1 MECDS
6 NNLKAMR
13 RSRKF
18 IIILLM
24 MLLSVMAKTQVI
36 NIDLK
41 VSTQRTLSRLDELQ
55 ELARSGDILLTLTN
69 LTNQQQT
76 IQLDVLLSSPQ
87 TDFRILTNPD
97 SPSPAIYTFVPPN
110 QVKTFTPLELAEEL
124 FDENSFVLGNGQLL
138 SEFLANDPTG
148 QIPTGN
154 YQLCIRVRPESLN
167 QQLNNT
173 LSNLGCAN
181 LTFQQYAAPLVNL
194 ISNIPCIT
202 GGMVGAVSIL
212 PPNAPFPI
220 TFTPPTFGLSAAIPV
235 NFRYTVYII
244 KVNSD
249 NSDEANQFIQSL
261 QVGEEP
267 RNWIVKQTFDNIPPS
282 VGTGTIILQ
291 PEHFTAPGL
300 EFFQKYALA
309 IKAESIDN
317 PSITLPNGGLSPV
330 YLFNYGEHTITTIP
344 IPECGQEQ
352 YDYNPPTGPTIAE
365 AGINIED
372 LYLNKTVPLKLGYYN
387 FTIKNIEPSTT
398 GRFSG
403 VGQVSVPWLGMDGH
417 NFLLDVEF
425 EDIEIKIV
433 NGTYYVTDGVAW
445 AKLADEFKE
454 HPFLKQYYDTDDSPQ
469 QRTPLADTD
478 GKIKEALLAL
488 RQGNGTVFRAGSDDE
503 YHFPLMYRP
512 GGFIKVENLTTTEQN
527 RVVENYRE
535 GAGAICA
542 LTFMP
547 TRAVINAIFEK
558 VVGTDS
564 VTYELALNLP
574 ASPKGLACYF
584 PEADESKQETNP
596 VANLAIA
603 MLDDPECGET
613 VEDAVLP
620 ANLEPVPSSIN
631 VVGLDMMLGYYPIHY
646 LDGEVV
652 DGKYGGQGLVMVP
665 WAKNA
670 FVKTTFEGVD
680 IKVDAGNGFWI
691 SKGEVK
697 TIPTEDFPFPSFFE
711 NWKMVSQS
719 PPQKIDLATH
729 RAETKALFSLIRQH
743 SALTHLL
750 EGGAIMPIPYLYKPD
765 SIKGKLGNA
774 LILGLGFYEN
784 RAVANVV
791 FEHIPQNGD
800 TSKIT
805 YVGYRNLAIS
815 SKGIDCLFYDD
826 NTNTLIAQ
834 AQDPDSPPCGSAVE
848 ATVPPGGEPIVEAD
862 VALRSTIKFGYFS
875 VTTNAQ
881 VRIVG
886 GKLEGEGTVNIP
898 FLKAKLRVVFHD
910 VKVKN
915 IQGHLYAIEGYAEV
929 PRENMGLNVAETLFD
944 IGDTPV
950 TGKIE
955 LPSGVVRD
963 VFNGLRNIGRLYT
976 QLTDETARV
985 GMPIAITTTLG
996 DEQLNLGIFAMRFYP
1011 TRANFNVMLETPSLG
1026 EIGSLYVGA
1035 RNVGFSPNGMSA
1047 ANTSFYL
1054 GGDLRVPLGG
1064 MAVKLKGSPTQN
1076 GAQTFVKLGCNA
1088 SFEKVKVVG
1097 EIELDSNWVRPTS
1110 QTEKVAKVTFDFD
1123 MTKPEDLL
1131 AKASITPLYFTEIPD
1146 FKFSFTDVSLDWS
1159 TTRNPVGLVMTA
1171 QDRNALAGVET
1182 LWHGIYAKDVS
1193 ASLSDTLFGR
1203 EVRLGVKDFT
1213 FSFTGSNNLSF
1224 TAYGANLITTGGSLA
1239 GFGFSLDTIAVNM
1252 TNGILAPPVLQG
1264 TIRFPLF
1271 DDPLKYAGTFNA
1283 TDRFVL
1289 TVTAGGNNNTI
1300 RSSALKSEFQLSPN
1314 VPLLTF
1320 KAKGMELTGDFS
1332 GKWSIIDPETGVN
1345 FKMMTFQGLKY
1356 DRKRG
1361 FDTQNFVVSFASPQ
1375 KYIGDTESNSSN
1387 KASGFPV
1394 TIGARGFTPVFS
1406 GNFFDATGA
1415 RCGLKFSL
1423 YLNLVGSDGSS
1434 SSQGQW
1440 GFGAET
1446 TLEVSAKGT
1455 WSAQRKEVEWSD
1467 PKVNL
1472 EAISIDVDV
1481 SVCHIKGA
1489 LKFFNN
1495 DSIYGNGVRGCI
1507 DFQLKEELK
1516 INIKGGVQGMFGVK
1530 DDYRYF
1536 YLDGYIDG
1544 LQIKLG
1550 QYLAISGFVG
1560 GLAYNMRQSGLDG
1573 NGRPN
1578 YIARFANGTPCDINA
1593 PAPFVPAKG
1602 YANVAFGVKFKDAG
1616 AGFAYNGVMGFGV
1629 GINLNTGGIQ
1639 ELGVFGQMNFVRS
1652 PDTPPGPSDLV
1663 KIRADLQMAY
1673 DFEQGK
1679 LTGNFDVYLNV
1690 VSVIKGSMDP
1700 TTGLAGRM
1708 VMYAD
1713 NSHWMIWLGNPWG
1726 EQTAPGPD
1734 GILSGIT
1741 RYAGVSLKIANQEL
1755 ARSSAYFCIGN
1766 YPFPGL
1772 PDLPDDVPADLRRI
1786 IDGSRPRLDPRVS
1799 SGGIAFGASFHVG
1812 FDVELAFL
1820 KAMLDMGAGF
1830 DLALVK
1836 YAEGAV
1842 SCNGTSSFGLNGF
1855 YARGRAYGY
1864 VRANLSI
1871 VHDESTY
1878 TLAEFNSYIFANFGG
1893 PNPTWLEGQFFLEKS
1908 SAISLIQGVAGY
1920 STGGIYSLIDWA
1932 SEGGLSEAIYG
1943 TVKSG
1948 TDEVVKAK
1956 GFETSENDIS
1966 IPFKLGTKCEPNAAA
1981 SFNDK
1986 WGSEGI
1992 IAYVTPD
1999 DNQSMDPYGRIEV
2012 FLNQNLYKTWKV
2024 IKDNGNGNFTT
2035 YTRHWYI
2042 KKAELVKSAGGSI
2055 PLREIA
2061 TEDNKLTYQ
2070 PYYSNGVPLLQKN
2083 DRAIFTITLG
2093 IKEKENAGEWYTK
2106 NYFGDR
2112 SRAEDERVHLLK
2124 ITEITSTLTEADI
2137 AMSYPKVGQQYYLQR
2152 NAPLAKTF
2160 IKLNRVLPQL
2170 DRMDTPEFSLR
2181 LVTRIFA
2188 QQQLLTEGT
2197 FSYHKY
2203 SDQTSALKVSLP
2215 PLPNGVNINVEFW
2228 VEKTPKQSTPAS
2240 GSNGGTP
2247 VMNARNMP
2255 VLVEK
2260 TNIYTWTFK
2269 TSQFNMLSEKLGQV
2283 RTTPFV
2289 HDSPTSYIMETTLRS
2304 EEGWDNFE
2312 LVSNGQGL
2320 EVTTQLTSAWHLAIK
2335 PIVQARLAEI
2345 NAALAQTTVL
2355 RERVNLSNTKYILE
2369 GLLAKLNGQNVT
2381 VPVLLENG
2389 TTLRLRYEHN
2399 QNLASFLGTISPPT
2413 AADYPFHF
2421 LYTYPV
2427 LETNGS
2433 ISYPRNDVSPAP
2445 AQNNASGMVVGA
2457 LGNLSDQ
2464 NKKTI
2469 IIPYA
2474 GMQAAV
2480 ATQQVE
2486 MEATL
2491 NILQNIPKTI
2501 LKK

>member
-1 MECDS
+1 
-6 NNLKAMR
+6 MR
-13 RSRKF
+13 RSRKPF
-18 IIILLM
+18 MVVLLM
-24 MLLSVMAKTQVI
+24 MLLSVMAKAQVI

-55 ELARSGDILLTLTN
+55 ELARSGDVLLTLTN

-76 IQLDVLLSSPQ
+76 IQLEVLLSSPQ

-97 SPSPAIYTFVPPN
+97 TPTPAIYTFIPPN
-110 QVKTFTPLELAEEL
+110 QVKAFTPTELAEEL
-124 FDENSFVLGNGQLL
+124 FDENSLVLGNGQLL

-148 QIPTGN
+148 QIPTGT
-154 YQLCIRVRPESLN
+154 YQLCVRVRPESLN

-181 LTFQQYAAPLVNL
+181 LTFQQYTAPLVNL
-194 ISNIPCIT
+194 ISNIPCVT
-202 GGMVGAVSIL
+202 DGMVGAVSIL

-249 NSDEANQFIQSL
+249 NSGEANQFIQSL
-261 QVGEEP
+261 QVGDEP

-282 VGTGTIILQ
+282 IGTGTIILQ

-300 EFFQKYALA
+300 EFFQNYALA

-317 PSITLPNGGLSPV
+317 PSIKLPNGGLSPV
-330 YLFNYGEHTITTIP
+330 YLFKYGEHTITTIP
-344 IPECGQEQ
+344 VPDCGQEQ
-352 YDYNPPTGPTIAE
+352 YDYNPPVGPTIAE
-365 AGINIED
+365 AGIDIEE
-372 LYLNKTVPLKLGYYN
+372 LYLKNTVPLQLGYYE
-387 FTIKNIEPSTT
+387 FSIKNITSSRQ

-403 VGQVSVPWLGMDGH
+403 EGQVSVPWLGTMGY

-433 NGTYYVTDGVAW
+433 NRTYYVTEGMAW
-445 AKLADEFKE
+445 AKLADEFKD
-454 HPFLKQYYDTDDSPQ
+454 HPLLKQYYDTDDSSPQ
-469 QRTPLADTD
+469 RRPLADTD

-488 RQGNGTVFRAGSDDE
+488 RQGNGTVFRTGSDDE

-512 GGFIKVENLTTTEQN
+512 GGFTKVENVSTSKPDQ
-527 RVVENYRE
+527 VVENYRE

-547 TRAVINAIFEK
+547 TRAVLNAIFEK
-558 VVGTDS
+558 FVGSDS

-574 ASPKGLACYF
+574 ASPKGLACFF
-584 PEADESKQETNP
+584 PEADESKQQTNP
-596 VANLAIA
+596 ISNLLTA

-613 VEDAVLP
+613 VEDEVLP
-620 ANLEPVPSSIN
+620 ANLEPVPSSVDI
-631 VVGLDMMLGYYPIHY
+631 VGVDMMLGYYAMHY
-646 LDGEVV
+646 SE
-652 DGKYGGQGLVMVP
+652 GKAVEGKHSGQGLVMVP

-670 FVKTTFEGVD
+670 FVKTTFEGVE
-680 IKVDAGNGFWI
+680 IKVDPGNGFWI

-697 TIPTEDFPFPSFFE
+697 AIPTEDFPLPSFFE
-711 NWKMVSQS
+711 NWKTVSQS
-719 PPQKIDLATH
+719 VPQKIDLTAQ
-729 RAETKALFSLIRQH
+729 RAETKALFSLVRQH
-743 SALTHLL
+743 SALTKLL
-750 EGGAIMPIPYLYKPD
+750 ESETIMPIPYLYKPD
-765 SIKGKLGNA
+765 SVKGKLGNA
-774 LILGLGFYEN
+774 LIVGLGFYEN
-784 RAVANVV
+784 RAVVNVV

-800 TSKIT
+800 TSKVT
-805 YVGYRNLAIS
+805 YIGYRNLAIS
-815 SKGIDCLFYDD
+815 SRGIDCLLYDD
-826 NTNTLIAQ
+826 NTNTIIAQ

-848 ATVPPGGEPIVEAD
+848 ATIPPGGEPIVEAD
-862 VALRSTIKFGYFS
+862 VTLKSTIKFGYFS

-881 VRIVG
+881 VRIVN

-898 FLKAKLRVVFHD
+898 FLKAKLKVVFHD

-929 PRENMGLNVAETLFD
+929 PKENIGLNVAETLFD
-944 IGDTPV
+944 IGDAPV

-1064 MAVKLKGSPTQN
+1064 IAVKLKGSPTQN

-1097 EIELDSNWVRPTS
+1097 EIELDSNWVRPTN
-1110 QTEKVAKVTFDFD
+1110 QAEKMAKVTFDFD

-1131 AKASITPLYFTEIPD
+1131 AKASITPLYFTEMPD

-1159 TTRNPVGLVMTA
+1159 TTRNPADLVMTA
-1171 QDRNALAGVET
+1171 QDRNSLAGVET

-1203 EVRLGVKDFT
+1203 EVRLGVKNFT

-1239 GFGFSLDTIAVNM
+1239 GFGFSLDTIAVSMN
-1252 TNGILAPPVLQG
+1252 NGLLTPPVLEG

-1289 TVTAGGNNNTI
+1289 TVTAGGNNNTM

-1332 GKWSIIDPETGVN
+1332 GKWSVVDPETGVN

-1361 FDTQNFVVSFASPQ
+1361 FDTQNFVISFASPQ
-1375 KYIGDTESNSSN
+1375 KYVGSTETSSSN

-1394 TIGARGFTPVFS
+1394 TIGAKGFTPVFS

-1423 YLNLVGSDGSS
+1423 YLNLVGNDGSS

-1455 WSAQRKEVEWSD
+1455 WSAQRKEIEWSD

-1507 DFQLKEELK
+1507 DFQLKEQLK
-1516 INIKGGVQGMFGVK
+1516 ISVKGGVQGMFGVK

-1560 GLAYNMRQSGLDG
+1560 GLAYNMRQNGLEG

-1578 YIARFANGTPCDINA
+1578 YIARFANGAPCDINA
-1593 PAPFVPAKG
+1593 PAPFVPAEG

-1616 AGFAYNGVMGFGV
+1616 AGLAYNGIMGFGV

-1713 NSHWMIWLGNPWG
+1713 NNHWMIWLGNPWG

-1772 PDLPDDVPADLRRI
+1772 PDLPEDVPRDLRHI

-1799 SGGIAFGASFHVG
+1799 NGGIAFGASFHVG
-1812 FDVELAFL
+1812 FDIDLAFL

-1836 YAEGAV
+1836 YEEGAV

-1871 VHDESTY
+1871 VYDESTY

-1920 STGGIYSLIDWA
+1920 STGGIYSLVDWA
-1932 SEGGLSEAIYG
+1932 TEGKLSETIYD

-1948 TDEVVKAK
+1948 TDELVKQQ
-1956 GFETSENDIS
+1956 GFETSDNDIS
-1966 IPFKLGTKCEPNAAA
+1966 IPFKIGTKCEPNAAA

-1992 IAYVTPD
+1992 IAYITPD

-2042 KKAELVKSAGGSI
+2042 KKAELVKSTGVSI

-2061 TEDNKLTYQ
+2061 TEGNKLTYQ
-2070 PYYSNGVPLLQKN
+2070 PSYANGVPLLQKN
-2083 DRAIFTITLG
+2083 DRAVFTITLG
-2093 IKEKENAGEWYTK
+2093 IKEKVNTGEWYTK
-2106 NYFGDR
+2106 NYFSDR
-2112 SRAEDERVHLLK
+2112 SRAEDERVILLK
-2124 ITEITSTLTEADI
+2124 ITEITSTITDADI
-2137 AMSYPKVGQQYYLQR
+2137 AMSYPRVGEQYYLQS
-2152 NAPLAKTF
+2152 NAPLAKAF
-2160 IKLNRVLPQL
+2160 IKLNKVLPQF
-2170 DRMDTPEFSLR
+2170 DRMDTPEYSLR
-2181 LVTRIFA
+2181 FFTRIVA
-2188 QQQLLTEGT
+2188 QQQLLAEGT

-2215 PLPNGVNINVEFW
+2215 SLPNGVNINVEFW
-2228 VEKTPKQSTPAS
+2228 VEKTPKQSNSAS
-2240 GSNGGTP
+2240 GPNGGTA
-2247 VMNARNMP
+2247 VMSARNVP
-2255 VLVEK
+2255 VIVEK

-2283 RTTPFV
+2283 TTTPFV
-2289 HDSPTSYIMETTLRS
+2289 HDSPTSYIIETTLRS
-2304 EEGWDNFE
+2304 EESWDNFE
-2312 LVSNGQGL
+2312 LAANGQGL
-2320 EVTTQLTSAWHLAIK
+2320 EVSTRLNSSWHLALK

-2345 NAALAQTTVL
+2345 NAALEQTTAL
-2355 RERVNLSNTKYILE
+2355 TERVTLTNNKYILE
-2369 GLLAKLNGQNVT
+2369 GLLTKLNGQNVA
-2381 VPVLLENG
+2381 VPVSLENG
-2389 TTLRLRYEHN
+2389 NTLRLRYEHN
-2399 QNLASFLGTISPPT
+2399 HNIANFLGAIPPPT
-2413 AADYPFHF
+2413 DADYSFYF
-2421 LYTYPV
+2421 VYKYPV

-2433 ISYPRNDVSPAP
+2433 ISYQTNDVSPAP

-2457 LGNLSDQ
+2457 LGNLSNQ

-2469 IIPYA
+2469 VIPYV
-2474 GMQAAV
+2474 GMKATIV
-2480 ATQQVE
+2480 AQQTT
-2486 MEATL
+2486 METTL
-2491 NILQNIPKTI
+2491 NRLQNSPKTI